1 MGMSNEV
8 WSHEDVVKLIN
19 GVLEARMDTY
29 YNPNGRDTTTCPF
42 CLEEIQEG
50 WASAVEI
57 DHAPDCVYLIAKD
70 MSTNL

>member
-8 WSHEDVVKLIN
+8 WNHEDVVKLIN

-29 YNPNGRDTTTCPF
+29 YNPNGRDATTCPF